1 MMGKIK
7 LTVNSITLCILLSAC
22 TSTDDRALSE
32 SASSSTG
39 NNVVWQSQARQ
50 QESTQT
56 LLLNSD
62 TRLTDVIDIRE
73 LSHLAGFIDEA
84 LSSNASLQQSLITL
98 RKAQVAIDS
107 AKADRNLN
115 VDASFSASK
124 SETTNSSASTSSN
137 TNSSTS
143 SSSSSPSYS
152 ASMNVSWELDLWQK
166 ISDGISAANLDA
178 ASARASYQSARD
190 SLVANVVRS
199 YIDVLTQQ
207 QLLNI
212 EQSRLTVLENNE
224 AVILKRYSTGLGSL
238 DDLDTARTSSANTRA
253 TIAQYENALLTAKRT
268 LAVLLGR
275 QNQSLNE
282 LNTQVNFPDVLLPL
296 TTLPKQDLA
305 RRPDL
310 QAAFYALKATEF
322 EVDVAYKALLPSI
335 SLSASLSDNDS
346 TPSQAL
352 FTNPLWSLLGQM
364 TAPLFQGGALRA
376 QIEDAKLT
384 SANAWWQYRETLL
397 TAVQETQNA
406 LDSETALSARI
417 SHTNVALA
425 NAERSVSTIEG
436 QYRQGLADILDLL
449 SVYETRFNLQAQA
462 VELHAQKLQNRIDL
476 GLALGLGVSQ

>member
-1 MMGKIK
+1 MGKIK

-39 NNVVWQSQARQ
+39 NNVVWQSQAQQ

-62 TRLTDVIDIRE
+62 TTLIDVIDIKE
-73 LSHLAGFIDEA
+73 LPHLAGYIDEA

-335 SLSASLSDNDS
+335 SLSASLSDNAS

-364 TAPLFQGGALRA
+364 TAPLFHGGALRA

>member
-1 MMGKIK
+1 MGKIK

-39 NNVVWQSQARQ
+39 NNVVWQSQAQQ

-62 TRLTDVIDIRE
+62 TALTDVIDIKE
-73 LSHLAGFIDEA
+73 LPHLAGYIDEA

-143 SSSSSPSYS
+143 SNSSSPSYS

-282 LNTQVNFPDVLLPL
+282 LNTQVSFPDVLLPL

-335 SLSASLSDNDS
+335 SLSASLSDNAS

-364 TAPLFQGGALRA
+364 TAPLFHGGALRA

-449 SVYETRFNLQAQA
+449 SVYDTRFNLQAQA

>member
-1 MMGKIK
+1 MGKIK

-39 NNVVWQSQARQ
+39 NNVVWQSQAQQ
-50 QESTQT
+50 QESKQT

-62 TRLTDVIDIRE
+62 TTLTDIIDIKE
-73 LSHLAGFIDEA
+73 LPHLAGYIDEA

-98 RKAQVAIDS
+98 RKAQLAIDS

-124 SETTNSSASTSSN
+124 SETTNSNASTSS
-137 TNSSTS
+137 STS
-143 SSSSSPSYS
+143 SNSISPSYS

-282 LNTQVNFPDVLLPL
+282 LNTQVSFPDVLLPL

-335 SLSASLSDNDS
+335 SLSASLSDNAS

-376 QIEDAKLT
+376 QVEDAKLT

-449 SVYETRFNLQAQA
+449 SVYDTRFNLQAQA

>member
-1 MMGKIK
+1 MGKIK

-62 TRLTDVIDIRE
+62 TTLTDVIDIKE
-73 LSHLAGFIDEA
+73 LPHLAGYIYEA

-115 VDASFSASK
+115 VDASFSASR

-143 SSSSSPSYS
+143 SNSSSPSYS
-152 ASMNVSWELDLWQK
+152 ASINVSWELDLWQK

-335 SLSASLSDNDS
+335 SLSASLSDNAS

-449 SVYETRFNLQAQA
+449 SVYDTRFNLQAQA

>member
-1 MMGKIK
+1 MGKIK

-62 TRLTDVIDIRE
+62 TTLTDVIDIKE
-73 LSHLAGFIDEA
+73 LPHLAGYIDEA
-84 LSSNASLQQSLITL
+84 LSSNANLQQSLITL

-143 SSSSSPSYS
+143 FNSSSQSYN

-449 SVYETRFNLQAQA
+449 SVYETRFNLRAQA

>member
-1 MMGKIK
+1 MGKIK

-73 LSHLAGFIDEA
+73 LPHLAGFIDEA

-143 SSSSSPSYS
+143 SNSSSPSYS

-282 LNTQVNFPDVLLPL
+282 LNTQVSFPDVLLPL

-335 SLSASLSDNDS
+335 SLSASLSDNAS

-376 QIEDAKLT
+376 QVEDAKLT

-417 SHTNVALA
+417 SHINVALA

-449 SVYETRFNLQAQA
+449 SVYDTRFNLQAQA

>member
-1 MMGKIK
+1 MGKIK

-39 NNVVWQSQARQ
+39 NNVVWQSQAQQ
-50 QESTQT
+50 QESKQT

-62 TRLTDVIDIRE
+62 TTLTDIIDIKE
-73 LSHLAGFIDEA
+73 LPHLAGYIDEA

-115 VDASFSASK
+115 VDASISASK

-143 SSSSSPSYS
+143 SNSSSPSYS

-166 ISDGISAANLDA
+166 ISDGISAANFDA

-335 SLSASLSDNDS
+335 SLSASLSDNAS

-376 QIEDAKLT
+376 QVEDAKLT

-449 SVYETRFNLQAQA
+449 SVYDTRFNLQAQA

>member
-1 MMGKIK
+1 MGKIK

-39 NNVVWQSQARQ
+39 NNVVWQSQAQQ

-73 LSHLAGFIDEA
+73 LPHLAGFIDEA

-143 SSSSSPSYS
+143 SNSSSPSYS

-282 LNTQVNFPDVLLPL
+282 LNTQVSFPDVLLPL

-335 SLSASLSDNDS
+335 SLSASLSDNAS

-376 QIEDAKLT
+376 QVEDAKLT

-449 SVYETRFNLQAQA
+449 SVYDTRFNLQAQA

>member
-1 MMGKIK
+1 MGKIK

-39 NNVVWQSQARQ
+39 NNVVWQSQGRQ

-56 LLLNSD
+56 LQLNSD
-62 TRLTDVIDIRE
+62 TTLTDVIDIKE
-73 LSHLAGFIDEA
+73 LPHLAGYIDEA

-143 SSSSSPSYS
+143 SNSSSPSYS

-282 LNTQVNFPDVLLPL
+282 LNTQVSFPDVLLPL

-335 SLSASLSDNDS
+335 SLSASLSDNAS

-364 TAPLFQGGALRA
+364 TAPLFQGGALRS
-376 QIEDAKLT
+376 QVEDAKLT

-449 SVYETRFNLQAQA
+449 SVYDTRFNLQAQA

>member
-1 MMGKIK
+1 MGKIK

-22 TSTDDRALSE
+22 TSTDDRAFSE

-39 NNVVWQSQARQ
+39 NNVVWQSQGRQ

-62 TRLTDVIDIRE
+62 TTLTDVIDIKE
-73 LSHLAGFIDEA
+73 LPHLAGYIDEA
-84 LSSNASLQQSLITL
+84 VSSNANLQQSLITL

-124 SETTNSSASTSSN
+124 SETTNSNASTSS
-137 TNSSTS
+137 STS
-143 SSSSSPSYS
+143 SNSSSPSYS

-335 SLSASLSDNDS
+335 SLSASLSDNAS

-417 SHTNVALA
+417 SHTNVAIA

>member
-1 MMGKIK
+1 MGKIK

-39 NNVVWQSQARQ
+39 NNVVWQSQAQQ

-62 TRLTDVIDIRE
+62 TTLTDVIDIKE
-73 LSHLAGFIDEA
+73 LPHLAGYIDEA

-124 SETTNSSASTSSN
+124 SETTNSNASTSS
-137 TNSSTS
+137 STS
-143 SSSSSPSYS
+143 SNSISPSYS

-178 ASARASYQSARD
+178 ASARASYLSARD
-190 SLVANVVRS
+190 SLVANVIRS

-282 LNTQVNFPDVLLPL
+282 LNTQVSFPDVLLPL

-335 SLSASLSDNDS
+335 SLSASLSDNAS

-376 QIEDAKLT
+376 QVEDAKLT

-449 SVYETRFNLQAQA
+449 SVYDTRFNLQAQA

>member
-1 MMGKIK
+1 MGKIK

-73 LSHLAGFIDEA
+73 LPHLAGFIDEA

-143 SSSSSPSYS
+143 SNSSSPSYS

-166 ISDGISAANLDA
+166 ISDGISAANFDA

-335 SLSASLSDNDS
+335 SLSASLSDNAS

-376 QIEDAKLT
+376 QVEDAKLT

>member
-1 MMGKIK
+1 MGKIK

-39 NNVVWQSQARQ
+39 NNVVWQSQAQQ
-50 QESTQT
+50 QESKQT

-62 TRLTDVIDIRE
+62 TTLTDVIDIKE
-73 LSHLAGFIDEA
+73 LPHLAGYIDEA

-124 SETTNSSASTSSN
+124 SETTNSNASTSS
-137 TNSSTS
+137 STS
-143 SSSSSPSYS
+143 SNSISPSYS
-152 ASMNVSWELDLWQK
+152 ASMNVSWELDWELDLWQK

-335 SLSASLSDNDS
+335 SLSASLSDNAS

-376 QIEDAKLT
+376 QVEDAKLT

-449 SVYETRFNLQAQA
+449 SVYDTRFNLQAQA

>member
-1 MMGKIK
+1 MGKIK

-62 TRLTDVIDIRE
+62 TTLTDIIDIKE
-73 LSHLAGFIDEA
+73 LPHLAGYIDEA

-115 VDASFSASK
+115 VDASFFASK
-124 SETTNSSASTSSN
+124 SGTTNSSASTSSN

-143 SSSSSPSYS
+143 FNSSSQSYN

-238 DDLDTARTSSANTRA
+238 DDLDTARTSSANARA

-282 LNTQVNFPDVLLPL
+282 LNTQVSFPDVLLPL

-335 SLSASLSDNDS
+335 SLSASLSDNAS

-449 SVYETRFNLQAQA
+449 SVYDTRFNLQAQA

>member
-1 MMGKIK
+1 MGKIK

-73 LSHLAGFIDEA
+73 LPHLAGFIDEA

-143 SSSSSPSYS
+143 SNSSSPSYS

-282 LNTQVNFPDVLLPL
+282 LNTQVSFPDVLLPL

-364 TAPLFQGGALRA
+364 TAPLFQGGSLRA
-376 QIEDAKLT
+376 QVEDAKLT

>member
-1 MMGKIK
+1 MGKIK

-62 TRLTDVIDIRE
+62 TALTDVIDIKE
-73 LSHLAGFIDEA
+73 LPHLAGYIDEA

-282 LNTQVNFPDVLLPL
+282 LNTQVSFPDVLLPL

-322 EVDVAYKALLPSI
+322 EVGVAYKALLPSI
-335 SLSASLSDNDS
+335 SLSASLSDNAS

-364 TAPLFQGGALRA
+364 TAPLFHGGALRA

>member
-1 MMGKIK
+1 MGKIK

-39 NNVVWQSQARQ
+39 NNVVWQPQARQ

-73 LSHLAGFIDEA
+73 LPHLAGFIDEA

-224 AVILKRYSTGLGSL
+224 AVILQRYSTGLGSL

-282 LNTQVNFPDVLLPL
+282 LNTQVSFPDVLLPL

-335 SLSASLSDNDS
+335 SLSASLSDNAS

-364 TAPLFQGGALRA
+364 TAPLFQGGSLRA
-376 QIEDAKLT
+376 QVEDAKLT

-449 SVYETRFNLQAQA
+449 SVYDTRFNLQAQA

>member
-1 MMGKIK
+1 MGKIK

-73 LSHLAGFIDEA
+73 LPHLAGFIDEA

-115 VDASFSASK
+115 VDASISASK

-143 SSSSSPSYS
+143 SNSSSPSYS

>member
-1 MMGKIK
+1 MGKIK

-62 TRLTDVIDIRE
+62 TRLTDVIDIKE
-73 LSHLAGFIDEA
+73 LPHLADYIDEA

-107 AKADRNLN
+107 AKADSNLN

-143 SSSSSPSYS
+143 SNSSSPSYS

-238 DDLDTARTSSANTRA
+238 DDLDTARTSSANARA

-282 LNTQVNFPDVLLPL
+282 LNTQVSFLDVLLPL

-335 SLSASLSDNDS
+335 SLSASFSDNAS

-376 QIEDAKLT
+376 QVEDAKLT

-449 SVYETRFNLQAQA
+449 SVYDTRFNLQAQA

>member
-1 MMGKIK
+1 MGKIK

-39 NNVVWQSQARQ
+39 NNVVWQSQAQQ

-62 TRLTDVIDIRE
+62 TTLIDVIDIKE
-73 LSHLAGFIDEA
+73 LPHLAGYIDEA

-143 SSSSSPSYS
+143 SNSSSPSYS

-282 LNTQVNFPDVLLPL
+282 LNTQVSFPDVLLPL

-322 EVDVAYKALLPSI
+322 EVGVAYKALLPSI
-335 SLSASLSDNDS
+335 SLSASLSDNAS

-364 TAPLFQGGALRA
+364 TAPLFHGGALRA

-449 SVYETRFNLQAQA
+449 SVYDTRFNLQAQA

>member
-1 MMGKIK
+1 MGKIK

-39 NNVVWQSQARQ
+39 NNVVWQSQAQQ
-50 QESTQT
+50 QESKQT

-62 TRLTDVIDIRE
+62 TTLTDIIDIKE
-73 LSHLAGFIDEA
+73 LPHLAGYIDEA

-143 SSSSSPSYS
+143 FNSSSQSYN

-335 SLSASLSDNDS
+335 SLSASLSDNAS

>member
-1 MMGKIK
+1 MGKIK

-62 TRLTDVIDIRE
+62 TTLIDVIDIKE
-73 LSHLAGFIDEA
+73 LPHLAGYIDEA

-143 SSSSSPSYS
+143 SNSSSPSYS

-282 LNTQVNFPDVLLPL
+282 LNTQVSFPDVLLPL

-335 SLSASLSDNDS
+335 SLSASLSDNAS

-364 TAPLFQGGALRA
+364 TAPLFHGGALRA

>member
-1 MMGKIK
+1 MGKIK

-39 NNVVWQSQARQ
+39 NNVVWQSQAQQ

-73 LSHLAGFIDEA
+73 LPHLAGFIDEA

-143 SSSSSPSYS
+143 SNSSSPSYS

-282 LNTQVNFPDVLLPL
+282 LNTQVSFPDVLLPL

-335 SLSASLSDNDS
+335 SLSASLSDNAS

-364 TAPLFQGGALRA
+364 TAPLFHGGALRA

-449 SVYETRFNLQAQA
+449 SVYDTRFNLQAQA

>member
-1 MMGKIK
+1 MGKIK

-39 NNVVWQSQARQ
+39 NNVVWQSQAQQ

-62 TRLTDVIDIRE
+62 TTLIDVIDIKE
-73 LSHLAGFIDEA
+73 LPHLAGYIDEA

-143 SSSSSPSYS
+143 SNSSSPSYS

-335 SLSASLSDNDS
+335 SLSASLSDNAS

-364 TAPLFQGGALRA
+364 TAPLFHGGALRA

>member
-1 MMGKIK
+1 MGKIK

-39 NNVVWQSQARQ
+39 NNVVWQSQAQQ
-50 QESTQT
+50 QESKQT

-62 TRLTDVIDIRE
+62 TTLTDIIDIKE
-73 LSHLAGFIDEA
+73 LPHLAGYIDEA

-143 SSSSSPSYS
+143 SNSSSPSYS

-282 LNTQVNFPDVLLPL
+282 LNTQVSFPDVLLPL

-335 SLSASLSDNDS
+335 SLSASLSDNAS

-364 TAPLFQGGALRA
+364 TAPLFHGGALRA

>member
-1 MMGKIK
+1 MGKIK

-22 TSTDDRALSE
+22 TSTDDRTLSE
-32 SASSSTG
+32 TASSTTG
-39 NNVVWQSQARQ
+39 NNVVWQSQLEQ
-50 QESTQT
+50 QKSAQT
-56 LLLNSD
+56 LALNSN
-62 TRLTDVIDIRE
+62 TSLTDVIDIKG
-73 LSHLAGFIDEA
+73 LPHLASYIDES

-115 VDASFSASK
+115 VDTSFSASK
-124 SETTNSSASTSSN
+124 SETSNDSTSTNLNTSN
-137 TNSSTS
+137 
-143 SSSSSPSYS
+143 PSYS
-152 ASMNVSWELDLWQK
+152 ASLNVSWELDLWQK
-166 ISDGISAANLDA
+166 ISDGISAASFDA

-190 SLVANVVRS
+190 SLVANVIRS

-212 EQSRLTVLENNE
+212 ELERLLVLENNE

-253 TIAQYENALLTAKRT
+253 TIAQYENALSSAKRT

-275 QNQSLNE
+275 QDQSLNE
-282 LNTQVNFPDVLLPL
+282 LNTQVSFPDVLLPL

-310 QAAFYALKATEF
+310 QAAFYTLKATEF

-335 SLSASLSDNDS
+335 SLSASLSDSAS

-425 NAERSVSTIEG
+425 NAERSVSTLEG

-449 SVYETRFNLQAQA
+449 SVYDTRFNLQAQA
-462 VELHAQKLQNRIDL
+462 VELYAEKLQNRIDL

>member
-1 MMGKIK
+1 MGKIK

-62 TRLTDVIDIRE
+62 TTLTDIIDIKE
-73 LSHLAGFIDEA
+73 LPHLAGYIDEA

-143 SSSSSPSYS
+143 FNSSSQSYN

-253 TIAQYENALLTAKRT
+253 TIAQYENVLLTAKRT

-335 SLSASLSDNDS
+335 SLSASFSDNAS

-376 QIEDAKLT
+376 QVEDAKLT

-436 QYRQGLADILDLL
+436 QYRQGLADILDLI
-449 SVYETRFNLQAQA
+449 SVYDTRFNLQAQA

>member
-1 MMGKIK
+1 MGKIK

-39 NNVVWQSQARQ
+39 NNVVWQSQGRQ

-56 LLLNSD
+56 LQLNSD
-62 TRLTDVIDIRE
+62 TTLTDVIDIKE
-73 LSHLAGFIDEA
+73 LPHLAGYIDEA

-115 VDASFSASK
+115 VDASISASK

-143 SSSSSPSYS
+143 SNSSSPSYS

-335 SLSASLSDNDS
+335 SLSASLSDNAS

>member
-1 MMGKIK
+1 MGKIK

-73 LSHLAGFIDEA
+73 LPHLAGFIDEA

-143 SSSSSPSYS
+143 SNSSSPSYS
-152 ASMNVSWELDLWQK
+152 ASINVSWELDLWQK

-282 LNTQVNFPDVLLPL
+282 LNTQVSFPDVLLPL

-335 SLSASLSDNDS
+335 SLSASLSDNAS

-376 QIEDAKLT
+376 QVEDAKLT

-449 SVYETRFNLQAQA
+449 SVYDTRFNLQAQA

>member
-1 MMGKIK
+1 MGKIK

-73 LSHLAGFIDEA
+73 LPHLAGFIDEA

-282 LNTQVNFPDVLLPL
+282 LNTQVSFPDVLLPL

-335 SLSASLSDNDS
+335 SLSASLSDNAS

-364 TAPLFQGGALRA
+364 TAPLFHGGALRA

>member
-1 MMGKIK
+1 MGKIK

-62 TRLTDVIDIRE
+62 TTLTDVIDFKE
-73 LSHLAGFIDEA
+73 LAHLAGYIDEA

-282 LNTQVNFPDVLLPL
+282 LNTQVSFPDVLLPL

-335 SLSASLSDNDS
+335 SLSASLSDNAS

-364 TAPLFQGGALRA
+364 SAPLFQGGALRA
-376 QIEDAKLT
+376 QVEDAKLT

>member
-1 MMGKIK
+1 MGKIK

-73 LSHLAGFIDEA
+73 LPHLAGLIDEA

-98 RKAQVAIDS
+98 RKAQLAIDS

-282 LNTQVNFPDVLLPL
+282 LNTQVSFPDVLLPL

-335 SLSASLSDNDS
+335 SLSASLSDNAS

-352 FTNPLWSLLGQM
+352 ITNPLWSLLGQM

-376 QIEDAKLT
+376 QVEDAKLT

-449 SVYETRFNLQAQA
+449 SVYDTRFNLQAQA